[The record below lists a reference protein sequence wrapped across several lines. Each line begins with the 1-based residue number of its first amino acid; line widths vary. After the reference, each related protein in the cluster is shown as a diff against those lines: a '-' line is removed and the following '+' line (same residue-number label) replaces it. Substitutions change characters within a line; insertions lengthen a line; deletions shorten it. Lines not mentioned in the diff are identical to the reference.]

1 MNKDQGLAAV
11 VEIESLIKGF
21 GSPNDQALRR
31 LKSLVSSLRYSS
43 RNDGYFREKLGSLE
57 VWADI
62 GFSTRKFAKYSGGAD
77 QVRSSALADCM
88 MLKRLI
94 REWPTEEDF

>member
-1 MNKDQGLAAV
+1 MTKDQGLAAV
-11 VEIESLIKGF
+11 DEIESLIEGF
-21 GSPNDQALRR
+21 GSPDEQALRR

-62 GFSTRKFAKYSGGAD
+62 GFSTRKLAKYSGGAR
-77 QVRSSALADCM
+77 QVRTFALSECM
-88 MLKRLI
+88 MLRRLI
-94 REWPTEEDF
+94 REWPDRR